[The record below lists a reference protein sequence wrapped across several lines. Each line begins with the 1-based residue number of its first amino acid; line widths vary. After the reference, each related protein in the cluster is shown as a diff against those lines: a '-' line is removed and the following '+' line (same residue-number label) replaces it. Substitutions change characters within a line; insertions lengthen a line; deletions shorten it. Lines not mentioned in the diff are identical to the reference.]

1 MPKLRVFD
9 KILGMEDLKVIVAN
23 NLIFLRKKLGLTQL
37 ELAEKLNYSDKA
49 ISKWER
55 GESLPDVETLKNIAN
70 LFSVDLDYLVTE
82 HQEEKKK
89 ISLNQFKA
97 HNRLIITM
105 LAFLGVWFVA
115 TLIFSIC
122 KIVIPDANWLWLI
135 FIVAIPLGFVV
146 LLVFNCIWGYRN
158 LTFVILTLLGWT
170 GLLAIYLCLL
180 QYNIWP
186 IFLVGIPMQL
196 LIIFWSRLKTLK
208 WFTRKNKNIEEK

>member
-1 MPKLRVFD
+1 
-9 KILGMEDLKVIVAN
+9 MEDLKVIVAN

-82 HQEEKKK
+82 HQEDKKK

-170 GLLAIYLCLL
+170 GLLAI
-180 QYNIWP
+180 
-186 IFLVGIPMQL
+186 
-196 LIIFWSRLKTLK
+196 
-208 WFTRKNKNIEEK
+208 

>member
-1 MPKLRVFD
+1 
-9 KILGMEDLKVIVAN
+9 MEDLKVIVAN

-89 ISLNQFKA
+89 ISLNQFRA

-170 GLLAIYLCLL
+170 GLLSIYLCLL